1 MAATVT
7 ISPQTLRPLAE
18 TMRPRSMAWR
28 RGVDLLVR
36 VIASLSACVG
46 LIALTW
52 ILLTVCIRG
61 GAAISWTFLTQLP
74 TPPGVSGGGVS
85 NAIVGTCLMTLLAG
99 LAGIPLGLLAG
110 VYLAEYGKNS
120 AVASA
125 VRFAANIL
133 MGTPSILIGVFINV
147 LLVSPPIGLGH
158 YSGYAGAAALAII
171 VLPVVA
177 RTSEDMLRLVPDTL
191 RESALA
197 LGCPRWR
204 MTLDIIFRAA
214 RGGLLTGVILAIARV
229 SGETAPLLFTA
240 LNSEYSVRSLDEQ
253 TANLTVFIANKGPSP
268 YADWQ
273 QMAWGA
279 SLLITLGVLSLILIA
294 RFTLRERK
302 S

>member
-1 MAATVT
+1 MA
-7 ISPQTLRPLAE
+7 
-18 TMRPRSMAWR
+18 PRSIAWR
-28 RGVDLLVR
+28 RSIDWAVR
-36 VIASLSACVG
+36 VFATLSACIG
-46 LIALTW
+46 LVALTW
-52 ILLTVCIRG
+52 ILMTVCLRG
-61 GAAISWTFLTQLP
+61 GQALSWRFVTQLP
-74 TPPGVSGGGVS
+74 TPPGVPGGGVS
-85 NAIVGTCLMTLLAG
+85 NAIVGTCLMTALAALVG
-99 LAGIPLGLLAG
+99 VPLGLLAG

-120 AVASA
+120 PAAVA

-133 MGTPSILIGVFINV
+133 MGTPSILIGVFVNV
-147 LLVSPPIGLGH
+147 LLVSPPLGLGH

-240 LNSEYSVRSLDEQ
+240 LNSEYSVRSLNEQ
-253 TANLTVFIANKGPSP
+253 TANLTVFIANKGQSP
-268 YADWQ
+268 YVDWQ

-279 SLLITLGVLSLILIA
+279 ALLITLGVLSLILFA
-294 RFTLRERK
+294 RFILRERK